1 MTGKLDSAGRDA
13 ALSDLKQRGWAVVD
27 GRDAIVKEFRFG
39 DFIEAWGFMSRV
51 ALIAEK
57 MNHHPDWSNVY
68 NRVEVTLT
76 THDAGGLSALDVEL
90 AEKMDV
96 QSGWNS

>member
-1 MTGKLDSAGRDA
+1 MTAKLEGDARDE
-13 ALSDLKQRGWAVVD
+13 ALAELSRRDWSQVD
-27 GRDAIVKEFRFG
+27 GRDAVTKTYKFT
-39 DFIEAWGFMSRV
+39 DFVEAWGFMSRV
-51 ALIAEK
+51 AILAEK
-57 MNHHPDWSNVY
+57 KNHHPEWFNVY

-90 AEKMDV
+90 ASEMDV